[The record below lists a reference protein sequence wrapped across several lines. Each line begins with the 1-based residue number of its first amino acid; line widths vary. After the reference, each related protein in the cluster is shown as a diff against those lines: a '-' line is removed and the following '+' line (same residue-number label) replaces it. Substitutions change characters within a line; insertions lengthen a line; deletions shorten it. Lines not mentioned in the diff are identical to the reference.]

1 MEKKLY
7 VQPEITVK
15 ECELENALLTGTREE
30 DTGDGDGD
38 TFDAKPSIW
47 NYIDEEE

>member
-15 ECELENALLTGTREE
+15 ECELENALLTGTKIE
-30 DTGDGDGD
+30 DNGDDD
-38 TFDAKPSIW
+38 ANELDAKPSIW
-47 NYIDEEE
+47 NYLDEE